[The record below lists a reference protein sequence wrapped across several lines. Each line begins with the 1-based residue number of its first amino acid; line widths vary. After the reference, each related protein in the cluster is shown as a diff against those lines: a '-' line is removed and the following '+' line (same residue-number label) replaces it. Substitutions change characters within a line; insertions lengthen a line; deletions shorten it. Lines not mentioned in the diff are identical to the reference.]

1 MPLNVRKF
9 SIPEIFFGRG
19 SLQYAGVCARR
30 LGAEKVFF
38 VSDPGLEN
46 AGWVEQ
52 VLDVLRQER
61 LDWHYYPEVV
71 ANPRDFQVQEGA
83 IRYREEACDVV
94 MALGGGSPM
103 DAAKGVALV
112 VSNGGTVHDYEG
124 ANRIQHPLPP
134 MVFLPSTAGSGS
146 DVSQFTIINDVK
158 RSVKMSIISRTL
170 VPNISIIDPEIL
182 TTKTRSLIIA
192 AAIDALAH
200 AVEAYVSR
208 LASPFTELHSLK
220 AIELIIQNLPVAL
233 ETRSLDALEN
243 LAIAGTSAGMA
254 FSNASLGLDHALA
267 HSLGGMLDVV
277 HGLIH
282 PVLLPH
288 VMRFNLEACPRKIA
302 DIGAIILGRRF
313 GSDRETALRGIEELE
328 AYCHSLDISTRL
340 RDIVSDRS
348 TLPQVCQM
356 AVHDSCLLTNPRG
369 ATGEEM
375 VEICERAW

>member
-1 MPLNVRKF
+1 MPLSVRKF
-9 SIPEIFFGRG
+9 SLPEIFFGRG

-38 VSDPGLEN
+38 VSDPGLEK
-46 AGWVEQ
+46 AGWVEA
-52 VLDVLRQER
+52 VLEVLAQEK
-61 LDWHYYPEVV
+61 LNWHYYSDVV

-83 IRYREEACDVV
+83 LRYRQEECDVV

-103 DAAKGVALV
+103 DAAKGIAMV

-124 ANRIQHPLPP
+124 ANRIRHPLPP

-170 VPNISIIDPEIL
+170 VPNISIIDPDIL
-182 TTKTRSLIIA
+182 TTKTRSLIIS
-192 AAIDALAH
+192 AAIDAMAH
-200 AVEAYVSR
+200 AVESYVSR
-208 LASPFTELHSLK
+208 LASPFTEIHSLK
-220 AIELIIQNLPVAL
+220 AIDLIIKNLPVAL

-243 LAIAGTSAGMA
+243 LSIASTSAGMA

-282 PVLLPH
+282 PVLLPY

-302 DIGAIILGRRF
+302 DIGEIILGQRY
-313 GSDRETALRGIEELE
+313 GSDRETALRGIEQLE
-328 AYCHSLDISTRL
+328 AYCHSLDVSTRL

-369 ATGEEM
+369 ASAEEM